1 MRCQLTS
8 HGYGDVHGEHG
19 FGKRNTEG
27 ERILDFALASDLV
40 VGNTLFPKK
49 ESHLVTFSSG
59 GKKTQ
64 VDYVL
69 YGRGVYG
76 SVSNVKVI
84 PGEEV
89 VQLHFLLVSDSTVRI
104 SPQKKQ
110 KKRKFVSRLRPWKL
124 RDPAGACRF
133 CDVFLEQGGHSSTT

>member
-59 GKKTQ
+59 DKRTQ

-69 YGRGVYG
+69 YRKA
-76 SVSNVKVI
+76 SVDQS
-84 PGEEV
+84 
-89 VQLHFLLVSDSTVRI
+89 LM
-104 SPQKKQ
+104 
-110 KKRKFVSRLRPWKL
+110 
-124 RDPAGACRF
+124 
-133 CDVFLEQGGHSSTT
+133 